1 LELNPHKL
9 FNTAEVGNILYPS
22 QLSKEAKMKRVRRL
36 VNANQLPMKRIKR
49 TYYISQLELVRWLD
63 VKGHRG

>member
-1 LELNPHKL
+1 MELDPHKL

-63 VKGHRG
+63 VKGYRG